1 PWTVQTSG
9 TVAVDLRSS
18 GRPGLGLGLSGGMV
32 WGSLVPYFTTG
43 EWEQKRGL
51 EHVCWLMKSL
61 FAGLSN
67 QMAEQRA
74 QHEQERTWLQ
84 QQHNSEK
91 DNLVQ
96 EQQREAS
103 SLERQARATLQ
114 QHQQHAQE
122 WRKHDSQT
130 ISDLEAQVSS
140 LHEELQQVHALHKQK
155 LAEMA
160 LLQEEERQ
168 KASLNK
174 EASMQQLRSDMERI
188 ANDLKRSHQQE
199 MDATLHKVNM
209 GNNVQYL
216 IRI

>member
-1 PWTVQTSG
+1 
-9 TVAVDLRSS
+9 
-18 GRPGLGLGLSGGMV
+18 
-32 WGSLVPYFTTG
+32 
-43 EWEQKRGL
+43 
-51 EHVCWLMKSL
+51 MKSL

-122 WRKHDSQT
+122 WRKHDAQT

-140 LHEELQQVHALHKQK
+140 LHEELQQVHALHKQN

-199 MDATLHKVNM
+199 MDATLHKSSV
-209 GNNVQYL
+209 VLFTSSQ
-216 IRI
+216 RSF